1 MITNRGMKAAMT
13 KSPKNRW
20 PLGIV
25 LVIAS
30 FLVVMLSVAGYLM
43 TQDVNLVTEKYYE
56 KELGYQARIKAME
69 RTRGLGAEAAITTA
83 TGAVIV
89 QYPRSMAASGGEGH
103 VLLYRPSER
112 SADRTLPVAADTAAQ
127 QVIPFTSLSPGLWR
141 IQVQWIMRGEEY
153 YMEQPFMVP

>member
-1 MITNRGMKAAMT
+1 MITTSAMKATMT

-25 LVIAS
+25 LVIAL
-30 FLVVMLSVAGYLM
+30 FLVIMLSVAGYLM

-69 RTRGLGAEAAITTA
+69 RTRALGTDAAIVTA

-89 QYPRSMAASGGEGH
+89 QYPRSMAGGVGEGH

-112 SADRTLPVAADTAAQ
+112 SSDRTLPVAADTAAQ
-127 QVIPFTSLSPGLWR
+127 QVIPFTHLSPGLWR
-141 IQVQWIMRGEEY
+141 IQVQWTMRGEEY